1 MSTARGSGGVPR
13 ETGSGDVPRETYRS
27 AGVDL
32 EAAEEAVDRIRS
44 LVASTARPEVVGG
57 IGGFGGVF
65 AFDPGRYE
73 KPLLVSTTDGVGTKS
88 EVARLTGRY
97 DTIGLDCV
105 AMSVDDLA
113 VCGAEPLF
121 FLDYISVGRNDPAL
135 IEAIVSGVAAGCRQA
150 GCALVGG
157 EISEH
162 SGLME
167 PGHFDLVGFAV
178 GVVEADRRLPFGVRA
193 GDRVVGIASPG
204 LRSNGYSLA
213 RKILVEPGD
222 RRLDDPAWPG
232 ADVTLADELIRPS
245 VIYSPALRRLSDEVE
260 VHAFAH
266 VTGGGIPGNLSR
278 VLPDGLGAEVRRG
291 AWPEPRIFS
300 VVADAGGVADEEMVR
315 VFNLGL
321 GMLAVVPAGDVAAA
335 LASLAGAGHDA
346 WEVGAVRDGDG
357 VAVVRR

>member
-1 MSTARGSGGVPR
+1 VT
-13 ETGSGDVPRETYRS
+13 DYRS

-57 IGGFGGVF
+57 IGGFGGFF

-88 EVARLTGRY
+88 EIARLVGRY

-105 AMSVDDLA
+105 AMSADDLA

-121 FLDYISVGRNDPAL
+121 FLDYISVGRNDPAV
-135 IEAIVSGVAAGCRQA
+135 IEAIVSGVAEGCRQA

-162 SGLME
+162 AGLME

-178 GVVEADRRLPFGVRA
+178 GVVEADGRLPAGVRA

-204 LRSNGYSLA
+204 LRSNGYTLA
-213 RKILVEPGD
+213 RKVLIEPGVGN
-222 RRLDDPAWPG
+222 RGQVKPPRLDDPAWPG
-232 ADVTLADELIRPS
+232 ADVTLGEELHRPS
-245 VIYSPALRRLSDEVE
+245 VIYSPALRRLAGDAE

-266 VTGGGIPGNLSR
+266 VTGGGIPGNLTR
-278 VLPDGLGAEVRRG
+278 VLPDGLGAEIRRG
-291 AWPEPRIFS
+291 SWPEPRIFS
-300 VVADAGGVADEEMVR
+300 VVAEAGGVADHEMAR

-321 GMLAVVPAGDVAAA
+321 GMLAVVPDGEVPGA
-335 LASLAGAGHDA
+335 LASLAAAGHA
-346 WEVGAVRDGDG
+346 AYEVGVVIEGEG
-357 VAVVRR
+357 VSVAGG

>member
-1 MSTARGSGGVPR
+1 VTGQGSGGVPGG
-13 ETGSGDVPRETYRS
+13 TSYRG

-32 EAAEEAVDRIRS
+32 EAAEEAVDLIS
-44 LVASTARPEVVGG
+44 PLVASTARPEVVGG
-57 IGGFGGVF
+57 IGGFGGFF

-88 EVARLTGRY
+88 EIARLTGRY

-105 AMSVDDLA
+105 AMSADDLA

-121 FLDYISVGRNDPAL
+121 FLDYVSVGRNDPPM
-135 IEAIVSGVAAGCRQA
+135 IRAIVSGVVDGCRQA

-178 GVVEADRRLPFGVRA
+178 GVVEADRRLPAGVRS

-204 LRSNGYSLA
+204 LRSNGYSLVRQVLLA
-213 RKILVEPGD
+213 PGD
-222 RRLDDPAWPG
+222 RSLDDPAWPG
-232 ADVTLADELIRPS
+232 ADVSLADELIRPS
-245 VIYSPALRRLSDEVE
+245 VIYSPALRRLAGDVE

-266 VTGGGIPGNLSR
+266 VTGGGIPGNLAR
-278 VLPDGLGAEVRRG
+278 VLPDGLGAEIRRG
-291 AWPEPRIFS
+291 SWPEPRIFA
-300 VVADAGGVADEEMVR
+300 VVAEAGGVTAEEMVR

-321 GMLAVVPAGDVAAA
+321 GMLAVVPDGEVAGAI
-335 LASLAGAGHDA
+335 ASLASSGHEA
-346 WEVGAVRDGDG
+346 YEVGRIVDGAG
-357 VAVVRR
+357 VAVQGG

>member
-1 MSTARGSGGVPR
+1 MT
-13 ETGSGDVPRETYRS
+13 DYRS

-44 LVASTARPEVVGG
+44 LVASTARPEVLGG
-57 IGGFGGVF
+57 IGGFGGF
-65 AFDPGRYE
+65 FSFDPGRYE

-88 EVARLTGRY
+88 EVARLVGRY

-105 AMSVDDLA
+105 AMSADDLA

-121 FLDYISVGRNDPAL
+121 FLDYISCGRNDPAM
-135 IEAIVSGVAAGCRQA
+135 IEAIVSGVAEGCRQA

-162 SGLME
+162 PGVME

-178 GVVEADRRLPFGVRA
+178 GVVETDRRLPAGVRA

-204 LRSNGYSLA
+204 LRSNGYTLA
-213 RKILVEPGD
+213 RKVLVEPHLREGGPVK
-222 RRLDDPAWPG
+222 RPGPLDGPAWPG

-245 VIYSPALRRLSDEVE
+245 VIYSPALRRLAGDVE

-300 VVADAGGVADEEMVR
+300 VVAEAGGVAPGEMVR

-321 GMLAVVPAGDVAAA
+321 GMLAVVPAREVAAA
-335 LASLAGAGHDA
+335 VESLAAAGHAAYEVGVVTEGAG
-346 WEVGAVRDGDG
+346 
-357 VAVVRR
+357 VVVTGG

>member
-1 MSTARGSGGVPR
+1 VTGQGSGGVPQ
-13 ETGSGDVPRETYRS
+13 GTYRE

-32 EAAEEAVDRIRS
+32 EAAEEAVDRIIP

-57 IGGFGGVF
+57 IGGFGGFF

-88 EVARLTGRY
+88 EIARLVGRY

-105 AMSVDDLA
+105 AMSADDLA

-121 FLDYISVGRNDPAL
+121 FLDYISVGRNDPAM
-135 IEAIVSGVAAGCRQA
+135 IEAIVSGVADGCRQA

-178 GVVEADRRLPFGVRA
+178 GVVEADGRLPAGVRA

-213 RKILVEPGD
+213 RKVLLEPAAGN
-222 RRLDDPAWPG
+222 RGQPPSLDEPAWPG
-232 ADVTLADELIRPS
+232 ADVSLADELIRPS
-245 VIYSPALRRLSDEVE
+245 VIYSPALRRLAGDVE
-260 VHAFAH
+260 VHALAH
-266 VTGGGIPGNLSR
+266 VTGGGIPGNLAR
-278 VLPDGLGAEVRRG
+278 VLPDGLGAEIRRG
-291 AWPEPRIFS
+291 SWPEPRIFA
-300 VVADAGGVADEEMVR
+300 VVAEAGGVAGEEMIR

-321 GMLAVVPAGDVAAA
+321 GMLAVVPDGEVAGAI
-335 LASLAGAGHDA
+335 ASLASAGHEA
-346 WEVGAVRDGDG
+346 HEVGRIVDGAG
-357 VAVVRR
+357 VAVHDP

>member
-1 MSTARGSGGVPR
+1 MT
-13 ETGSGDVPRETYRS
+13 DYRA

-57 IGGFGGVF
+57 IGGFGGFF
-65 AFDPGRYE
+65 AFDPGRYRQ
-73 KPLLVSTTDGVGTKS
+73 PLLVSTTDGVGTKS
-88 EVARLTGRY
+88 EVARLVGRY

-121 FLDYISVGRNDPAL
+121 FLDYISVGRNEPAM
-135 IEAIVSGVAAGCRQA
+135 IEAIVAGVSAGCRQA

-162 SGLME
+162 AGVME
-167 PGHFDLVGFAV
+167 PGQFDLVGFAV
-178 GVVEADRRLPFGVRA
+178 GVVEADRRLPAGVQA
-193 GDRVVGIASPG
+193 GDRVVGVATPG
-204 LRSNGYSLA
+204 LRSNGYTLA
-213 RKILVEPGD
+213 RKVLVEPGD
-222 RRLDDPAWPG
+222 RRLEEPAWPG
-232 ADVTLADELIRPS
+232 ADVSLGEELLRPS
-245 VIYSPALRRLSDEVE
+245 VIYSPALRRLSGDVE

-291 AWPEPRIFS
+291 SWPEPRIFGL
-300 VVADAGGVADEEMVR
+300 VQEAGGVADDEMVR

-321 GMLAVVPAGDVAAA
+321 GMLAVVPDGEVAGAV
-335 LASLAGAGHDA
+335 ASLSAAGHA
-346 WEVGAVRDGDG
+346 AYEVGRIADGDG
-357 VAVVRR
+357 VAVVDG

>member
-1 MSTARGSGGVPR
+1 VTAAGPGGVPPL
-13 ETGSGDVPRETYRS
+13 SYRA

-44 LVASTARPEVVGG
+44 LVASTARPEVIGG
-57 IGGFGGVF
+57 IGGFGGFF

-88 EVARLTGRY
+88 EIARLVGRY

-105 AMSVDDLA
+105 AMSADDLA

-121 FLDYISVGRNDPAL
+121 FLDYVSVGRNEPAM
-135 IEAIVSGVAAGCRQA
+135 IEAIVSGVAEGCRQA

-162 SGLME
+162 AGLME

-178 GVVEADRRLPFGVRA
+178 GVVEATRRLPAGVRA

-213 RKILVEPGD
+213 RKVLVEPGD
-222 RRLDDPAWPG
+222 RPLDGPAWPG
-232 ADVTLADELIRPS
+232 ADVSLADELIRPS
-245 VIYSPALRRLSDEVE
+245 VIYSPALRRLAADVE

-266 VTGGGIPGNLSR
+266 VTGGGIPGNLTR
-278 VLPDGLGAEVRRG
+278 VLPEGLGAEIRRG
-291 AWPEPRIFS
+291 SWPEPRIFG
-300 VVADAGGVADEEMVR
+300 VVAEAGGVTDEEMSR

-321 GMLAVVPAGDVAAA
+321 GMLAVVPDGEAAA
-335 LASLAGAGHDA
+335 ASASLAAAGHA
-346 WEVGAVRDGDG
+346 AYEVGRITDGAG
-357 VAVVRR
+357 VAVVDA

>member
-1 MSTARGSGGVPR
+1 MA
-13 ETGSGDVPRETYRS
+13 DYRS

-44 LVASTARPEVVGG
+44 AVASTARPEVVGG
-57 IGGFGGVF
+57 IGGFGGF
-65 AFDPGRYE
+65 FTFDPGRYSR
-73 KPLLVSTTDGVGTKS
+73 PLLVSTTDGVGTKS
-88 EVARLTGRY
+88 EIARLVGRY

-121 FLDYISVGRNDPAL
+121 FLDYVSVGRNDPAM
-135 IEAIVSGVAAGCRQA
+135 IEAIVSGVADGCRQA

-162 SGLME
+162 AGLME

-178 GVVEADRRLPFGVRA
+178 GVVETDHRLPAGVRA

-213 RKILVEPGD
+213 RKVLVEPGD
-222 RRLDDPAWPG
+222 RPLDDPAWPG
-232 ADVTLADELIRPS
+232 ADASLADELIRPS
-245 VIYSPALRRLSDEVE
+245 VIYSPALRRLAGDVE

-291 AWPEPRIFS
+291 SWPEPRIFA
-300 VVADAGGVADEEMVR
+300 VVAEAGGVADEEMIR

-321 GMLAVVPAGDVAAA
+321 GMLAVVPEGEVEGA
-335 LASLAGAGHDA
+335 LASLSAAGHA
-346 WEVGAVRDGDG
+346 AYEVGRITDGAG
-357 VAVVRR
+357 VAVIDR

>member
-1 MSTARGSGGVPR
+1 VT
-13 ETGSGDVPRETYRS
+13 DYRS

-32 EAAEEAVDRIRS
+32 QAAEEAVDRIRS
-44 LVASTARPEVVGG
+44 LVASTARPEVIGG
-57 IGGFGGVF
+57 IGGFGGF
-65 AFDPGRYE
+65 FSFDPGRYE

-88 EVARLTGRY
+88 EIARLVGRY

-105 AMSVDDLA
+105 AMSADDLA

-121 FLDYISVGRNDPAL
+121 FLDYVSVGRNDPAM
-135 IEAIVSGVAAGCRQA
+135 IEAIVSGVAEGCRQA

-162 SGLME
+162 AGLME

-178 GVVEADRRLPFGVRA
+178 GVVETDRRLPAGVRA
-193 GDRVVGIASPG
+193 GDRVIGIASPG

-213 RKILVEPGD
+213 RKVLVEPGD

-232 ADVTLADELIRPS
+232 AAATLGEELLRPS
-245 VIYSPALRRLSDEVE
+245 VIYSPAMRRLAGDVE

-266 VTGGGIPGNLSR
+266 VTGGGIPGNLAR
-278 VLPDGLGAEVRRG
+278 VLPEGLGAEIRRG
-291 AWPEPRIFS
+291 AWPEPPIFG
-300 VVADAGGVADEEMVR
+300 VVAEAGGVSGDEMVR

-321 GMLAVVPAGDVAAA
+321 GMLAVMPDGEVAGALESLAAA
-335 LASLAGAGHDA
+335 GHAAYDVGVVVDGAG
-346 WEVGAVRDGDG
+346 VS
-357 VAVVRR
+357 VATG

>member
-1 MSTARGSGGVPR
+1 VA
-13 ETGSGDVPRETYRS
+13 DYRS

-44 LVASTARPEVVGG
+44 AVGSTARPEVVGG
-57 IGGFGGVF
+57 IGGFGGFF
-65 AFDPGRYE
+65 AFDPGRYTQ
-73 KPLLVSTTDGVGTKS
+73 PLLVSTTDGVGTKS
-88 EVARLTGRY
+88 EIARLVGRY

-105 AMSVDDLA
+105 AMSADDLA

-121 FLDYISVGRNDPAL
+121 FLDYVSVGRNDPAM
-135 IEAIVSGVAAGCRQA
+135 IEAIVSGVAEGCRQA

-162 SGLME
+162 AGLME

-178 GVVEADRRLPFGVRA
+178 GVVEAARRLPAGVRA

-213 RKILVEPGD
+213 RKVLVEPGD
-222 RRLDDPAWPG
+222 RPLDEPAWPG
-232 ADVTLADELIRPS
+232 ADVSLADELIRPS
-245 VIYSPALRRLSDEVE
+245 VIYSPALRRLAGDVE

-291 AWPEPRIFS
+291 SWPEPRIFG
-300 VVADAGGVADEEMVR
+300 VVAEAGGVTGEEMIR

-321 GMLAVVPAGDVAAA
+321 GMLAVVADGEVAGA
-335 LASLAGAGHDA
+335 LASLATAGHA
-346 WEVGAVRDGDG
+346 AYEVGRITDGAG
-357 VAVVRR
+357 VAVVDG

>member
-1 MSTARGSGGVPR
+1 VT
-13 ETGSGDVPRETYRS
+13 DYRA

-57 IGGFGGVF
+57 IGGFGGFF

-88 EVARLTGRY
+88 EVARLAGRY

-105 AMSVDDLA
+105 AMSADDLA

-121 FLDYISVGRNDPAL
+121 FLDYISVGRNDPAM
-135 IEAIVSGVAAGCRQA
+135 IEAIVSGVAEGCRQA

-162 SGLME
+162 PGVME

-178 GVVEADRRLPFGVRA
+178 GVVETDRRLPAGVRA

-204 LRSNGYSLA
+204 LRSNGYTLA
-213 RKILVEPGD
+213 RKVLLEPGAGD
-222 RRLDDPAWPG
+222 RGQVKPPNLDDPAWPG
-232 ADVTLADELIRPS
+232 ADVTLGEELLRPS
-245 VIYSPALRRLSDEVE
+245 VIYSPALRRLAGAVE

-266 VTGGGIPGNLSR
+266 VTGGGIPGNLAR

-291 AWPEPRIFS
+291 SWPEPRIFS
-300 VVADAGGVADEEMVR
+300 VVAEAGGVADDEMAR

-321 GMLAVVPAGDVAAA
+321 GMLAVVPDGEVAAA
-335 LASLAGAGHDA
+335 VAALDAAGHA
-346 WEVGAVRDGDG
+346 AYEVGCVVDGSG
-357 VAVVRR
+357 VAVVVG

>member
-1 MSTARGSGGVPR
+1 MT
-13 ETGSGDVPRETYRS
+13 DYRA

-32 EAAEEAVDRIRS
+32 EAAEEAVDLIS
-44 LVASTARPEVVGG
+44 PLVASTARPEVVGG
-57 IGGFGGVF
+57 IGGFGGFF

-88 EVARLTGRY
+88 EIARLTGRY

-105 AMSVDDLA
+105 AMSADDLA

-121 FLDYISVGRNDPAL
+121 FLDYISVGRNDPAM
-135 IEAIVSGVAAGCRQA
+135 IRSIVSGVVDGCRQA

-178 GVVEADRRLPFGVRA
+178 GVVEADGRLPAGVRS

-213 RKILVEPGD
+213 RKALLEPGTGNRGQD
-222 RRLDDPAWPG
+222 KPPNLDDPAWPG
-232 ADVTLADELIRPS
+232 ADVSLADELIRPS
-245 VIYSPALRRLSDEVE
+245 VIYSPALRRLAGEVE

-266 VTGGGIPGNLSR
+266 VTGGGIPGNLAR
-278 VLPDGLGAEVRRG
+278 VLPDGLGAEIRRG
-291 AWPEPRIFS
+291 SWPEPRIFA
-300 VVADAGGVADEEMVR
+300 VVAEAGGVAPEEMVR

-321 GMLAVVPAGDVAAA
+321 GMLAVVPDGEAAGAI
-335 LASLAGAGHDA
+335 ASLAAAGHEA
-346 WEVGAVRDGDG
+346 HEVGRIVDGTG
-357 VAVVRR
+357 VAVHDG

>member
-1 MSTARGSGGVPR
+1 VTARGSGG
-13 ETGSGDVPRETYRS
+13 VPRETYRS

-32 EAAEEAVDRIRS
+32 EAADEAVDRIRS
-44 LVASTARPEVVGG
+44 LVAATARPEVVGG
-57 IGGFGGVF
+57 IGGFGGFF
-65 AFDPGRYE
+65 AFDPGQYE

-88 EVARLTGRY
+88 EVARLVGRY

-121 FLDYISVGRNDPAL
+121 FLDYISVGRNDPTM
-135 IEAIVSGVAAGCRQA
+135 IEALVSGVSDGCRQA

-162 SGLME
+162 AGVME
-167 PGHFDLVGFAV
+167 PGQFDLVGFAV
-178 GVVEADRRLPFGVRA
+178 GVVEADGRLPAGVRA
-193 GDRVVGIASPG
+193 GDRVVGVASPG
-204 LRSNGYSLA
+204 LRSNGYTLA
-213 RKILVEPGD
+213 RKVLLGPGE

-232 ADVTLADELIRPS
+232 ADVSLADELIRPS
-245 VIYSPALRRLSDEVE
+245 VIYSPALRRLSGDIE

-278 VLPDGLGAEVRRG
+278 VLPPGLGAEIRRG
-291 AWPEPRIFS
+291 SWPEPRIFA
-300 VVADAGGVADEEMVR
+300 VVAEAGGVVGEEMIR

-321 GMLAVVPAGDVAAA
+321 GMLAVVPDGEVAGA
-335 LASLAGAGHDA
+335 LASLATAGHA
-346 WEVGAVRDGDG
+346 AYEVGRVVDGGG
-357 VAVVRR
+357 VAVVGG